1 MKKIIIYASVLAL
14 MLCGCQTD
22 KNSDKKNSNETTESV
37 SEISQTDEELAPQI
51 YEGDGDDPSTLDIF
65 AMDTYMNVK
74 AYGENSYDALI
85 LSSDEIQKLE
95 DIFSVT
101 NKNSEISKIN
111 ESAGNFCEVSE
122 DTSSIIKT
130 ALDYCK
136 KTNGALDISIYPVL
150 REWGF
155 TTGDYKVPDDETI
168 KNLLK
173 NTGYEKIETSENK
186 IKIPENYE
194 IDLGS
199 VAKGYTSD
207 KVSEI
212 LSENGVE
219 SALLN
224 LGGNVQAVGSKP
236 DGSDWKVAVVNPFD
250 ESENLCSIKINNKAV
265 ITSGNYERYFT
276 DDNGNKYWHIIDP
289 ETGSPARNGIVSATI
304 IGEKGVMC
312 DALSTSLFVLGTE
325 KAIDYWKKNGSD
337 FEIIL
342 VSDDKEIYVSDGL
355 TDSFENLSDMKVNI
369 IER

>member
-1 MKKIIIYASVLAL
+1 MKKIFIYVSVLAL

-22 KNSDKKNSNETTESV
+22 NSDKKNSNETTESV

-95 DIFSVT
+95 DIFYVT
-101 NKNSEISKIN
+101 NKDSEISKIN

-130 ALDYCK
+130 ALDYCQ
-136 KTNGALDISIYPVL
+136 KTDGALDISIYPVL

-155 TTGDYKVPDDETI
+155 TTGDYKVPDYETI

-173 NTGYEKIETSENK
+173 NTGYEKIETNENK

-224 LGGNVQAVGSKP
+224 LGGNVQTVGSKP

-289 ETGSPARNGIVSATI
+289 ETGSPARNGIVSATV

-325 KAIDYWKKNGSD
+325 KAVDYWKKNGSD